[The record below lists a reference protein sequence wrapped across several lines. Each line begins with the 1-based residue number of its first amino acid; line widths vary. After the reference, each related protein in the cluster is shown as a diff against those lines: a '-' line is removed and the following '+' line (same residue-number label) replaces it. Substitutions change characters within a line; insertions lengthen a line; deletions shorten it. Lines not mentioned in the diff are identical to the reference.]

1 MNNDI
6 PSYNFDLINK
16 KLAELDALKEKV
28 EKIYGLSQIGD
39 DVRREVDEYKVL
51 RDKGV
56 NIPHLEK
63 EFADQIYPSRGG
75 RSKKNK
81 PIVESEI
88 KEALE
93 KSTSARKAA
102 KRLGVSYQTFKT
114 YAKKYGVHKTPG
126 WPPTKKNFVNRVL
139 VDPNKGKYPIQDVLD
154 GKYPNFPVHRLKD
167 KLVRSNIKK
176 AECEQCGFH
185 ERRITDGKL
194 PLLVNFEDGNKHNH
208 ALVNLKLLCYNC
220 TFTSGKGYISRGPK
234 ILDPDILQD
243 SKKILKQ
250 RF

>member
-1 MNNDI
+1 MTNENLSFDV
-6 PSYNFDLINK
+6 DLINK
-16 KLAELDALKEKV
+16 KLAELDQLKQKIEKL
-28 EKIYGLSQIGD
+28 YSLSEIGD
-39 DVRREVDEYKVL
+39 DVRKELDEYKIL

-81 PIVESEI
+81 PITQLEVT
-88 KEALE
+88 EALE

-126 WPPTKKNFVNRVL
+126 WPPTKKNFENRVL
-139 VDPNKGKYPIQDVLD
+139 VDPNKGRYPIQDVLD
-154 GKYPNFPVHRLKD
+154 GKYPDFPIHRLKD
-167 KLVRSNIKK
+167 KLIRSGIKK
-176 AECEQCGFH
+176 SECEQCGFH
-185 ERRITDGKL
+185 ERRLTDGKL
-194 PLLVNFEDGNKHNH
+194 PLLLNFEDGNKHNH
-208 ALVNLKLLCYNC
+208 KLENLRLLCYNC

-234 ILDPDILQD
+234 IFDPDILQD

>member
-81 PIVESEI
+81 PIV
-88 KEALE
+88 
-93 KSTSARKAA
+93 
-102 KRLGVSYQTFKT
+102 
-114 YAKKYGVHKTPG
+114 
-126 WPPTKKNFVNRVL
+126 
-139 VDPNKGKYPIQDVLD
+139 VDFLD
-154 GKYPNFPVHRLKD
+154 LLSIN
-167 KLVRSNIKK
+167 
-176 AECEQCGFH
+176 CE
-185 ERRITDGKL
+185 
-194 PLLVNFEDGNKHNH
+194 
-208 ALVNLKLLCYNC
+208 
-220 TFTSGKGYISRGPK
+220 
-234 ILDPDILQD
+234 
-243 SKKILKQ
+243 
-250 RF
+250 

>member
-1 MNNDI
+1 MTNENLSFDV
-6 PSYNFDLINK
+6 DLINK
-16 KLAELDALKEKV
+16 KLAELDQLKQKIEKL
-28 EKIYGLSQIGD
+28 YSLSEIGD
-39 DVRREVDEYKVL
+39 DVRKELDEYKIL

-81 PIVESEI
+81 PITQLEVI
-88 KEALE
+88 EALE

-126 WPPTKKNFVNRVL
+126 WPPTKKNFENRVL
-139 VDPNKGKYPIQDVLD
+139 VDPNKGRYPIQDVLD
-154 GKYPNFPVHRLKD
+154 GKYPDFPIHRLKD
-167 KLVRSNIKK
+167 KLIRSGIKK
-176 AECEQCGFH
+176 SECEQCGFH
-185 ERRITDGKL
+185 ERRLTDGKL
-194 PLLVNFEDGNKHNH
+194 PLLLNFEDGNKHNH
-208 ALVNLKLLCYNC
+208 KLENLRLLCYNC

-234 ILDPDILQD
+234 IFDPDILQD

>member
-1 MNNDI
+1 MTNENL
-6 PSYNFDLINK
+6 SFDVELINK
-16 KLAELDALKEKV
+16 KLAELDQLKQKIEKL
-28 EKIYGLSQIGD
+28 YSLSEIGD
-39 DVRREVDEYKVL
+39 DVRKELDEYKIL

-81 PIVESEI
+81 PITESEI
-88 KEALE
+88 LEALE

-102 KRLGVSYQTFKT
+102 KRLGVSYQTFKN

-126 WPPTKKNFVNRVL
+126 WPPTKKNFENRVL
-139 VDPNKGKYPIQDVLD
+139 VDPNKGRYPIQDVLD
-154 GKYPNFPVHRLKD
+154 GKYPDFPIHRLKD
-167 KLVRSNIKK
+167 KLIRSGIKK
-176 AECEQCGFH
+176 SECEQCGFH

-194 PLLVNFEDGNKHNH
+194 PLLLNFEDGNKHNH
-208 ALVNLKLLCYNC
+208 TLANLKLLCYNC

-234 ILDPDILQD
+234 IFDPDILQD